1 MTTRPFNFAAGPSTL
16 PEAVLSRAAHEML
29 DWHGSGMSV
38 MEMTHRG
45 TVYLGLFE
53 KVMADFRRL
62 LRLPDHYKIL
72 LMQGGATAQ
81 NALIPMN
88 LMGANRKLDY
98 VNTGHW
104 STKSINEAR
113 SYGDVHVA
121 ASSQDLPAAGAVP
134 SPFFPFT
141 FIPQY
146 SEWRVRADS
155 SYLHICGNETIG
167 GVEFWDWPDMQ
178 ALGAPDV
185 PLIVDMSSHILSRD
199 IDLTRF
205 AMAYGGMQKNLG
217 IAGVTFV
224 ILDEALIRERV
235 KAPIAGCP
243 SVFDYRK
250 VLENDSMFNTPPTYA
265 IYMTGL
271 MLEWIDGQG
280 GVAVLEKH
288 NAEKA
293 QLLYAAL
300 DASAFYQTRVVPAAR
315 SRMNVPFYLPDD
327 RLYEPFLKG
336 AQARGLINLK
346 GHKAVGGLRASIYNA
361 MPVQGVHALIDWL
374 AEFEKEQ
381 A

>member
-178 ALGAPDV
+178 ALDAPDV

-235 KAPIAGCP
+235 KAPIVGCP

-374 AEFEKEQ
+374 AEFEKER

>member
-16 PEAVLSRAAHEML
+16 PEAVLSRAAQEML

-45 TVYLGLFE
+45 KVYLGLFE

-121 ASSQDLPAAGAVP
+121 ASSEALPAAANRQ

-141 FIPQY
+141 SIPHY
-146 SEWRVRADS
+146 SEWKVRPDS

-178 ALGAPDV
+178 ALGAPNV
-185 PLIVDMSSHILSRD
+185 PLIVDMSSHILSRE

-224 ILDEALIRERV
+224 ILDEALIRDRV
-235 KAPIAGCP
+235 KAPITGCP
-243 SVFDYRK
+243 SVFDYRR

-271 MLEWIDGQG
+271 MLEWIDSQG

-300 DASAFYQTRVVPAAR
+300 DASSFYQTRVAAIAR
-315 SRMNVPFYLPDD
+315 SRMNVPFYLPDE
-327 RLYEPFLKG
+327 RLDEPFLKG

-361 MPVQGVHALIDWL
+361 MPIQGVRALIDWL
-374 AEFEKEQ
+374 AEFEKER

>member
-16 PEAVLSRAAHEML
+16 PEAVLSRAAREML

-45 TVYLGLFE
+45 AVYLGLFE

-265 IYMTGL
+265 IYITGL

-346 GHKAVGGLRASIYNA
+346 EHKAVGGLRASIYNA

-374 AEFEKEQ
+374 AEFEKER

>member
-1 MTTRPFNFAAGPSTL
+1 MTMRPFNFAAGPSTL

-53 KVMADFRRL
+53 KVMADFRRHL
-62 LRLPDHYKIL
+62 KLPTHYKIL

-104 STKSINEAR
+104 STKSINEAK
-113 SYGDVHVA
+113 SYGDVHLA
-121 ASSQDLPAAGAVP
+121 ASAERPPAAGAGQ

-141 FIPQY
+141 YIPHF
-146 SEWRVRADS
+146 SEWKVRPDS

-167 GVEFWDWPDMQ
+167 GVEFWEWPDMR
-178 ALGAPDV
+178 AIGAPDV

-199 IDLTRF
+199 IDITHF

-217 IAGVTFV
+217 IAGVSFV
-224 ILDEALIRERV
+224 IIDEALIRERV
-235 KAPIAGCP
+235 KSPLAGCP

-271 MLEWIDGQG
+271 MLEWIDDQG
-280 GVAVLEKH
+280 GVAALEER
-288 NAEKA
+288 NTEKA
-293 QLLYAAL
+293 RLLYAAL
-300 DASAFYQTRVVPAAR
+300 DRSAFYQTRVVPAAR

-374 AEFEKEQ
+374 AEFEKER

>member
-178 ALGAPDV
+178 ALDAPDV

-374 AEFEKEQ
+374 AEFEKER

>member
-16 PEAVLSRAAHEML
+16 PEAVLSRAAQEML
-29 DWHGSGMSV
+29 NWRDSGMSV

-45 TVYLGLFE
+45 KVYLGLFE

-104 STKSINEAR
+104 STKSINEAKA
-113 SYGDVHVA
+113 YGDVNVA
-121 ASSQDLPAAGAVP
+121 ASAEQPPQGASGQAP
-134 SPFFPFT
+134 RHPFT
-141 FIPQY
+141 FIPEY
-146 SEWRVRADS
+146 SEWKVRPDS

-178 ALGAPDV
+178 ALGAPNV
-185 PLIVDMSSHILSRD
+185 PLIVDMSSHILSRE
-199 IDLTRF
+199 IDLTQF

-224 ILDEALIRERV
+224 ILDEALIRDRV
-235 KAPIAGCP
+235 KAPITGCP
-243 SVFDYRK
+243 SVFDYRR

-280 GVAVLEKH
+280 GVAVLEKR

-300 DASAFYQTRVVPAAR
+300 DDSTFYQTRVAAAAR
-315 SRMNVPFYLPDD
+315 SRMNVPFYLPDE
-327 RLYEPFLKG
+327 RLDEPFLKG

-361 MPVQGVHALIDWL
+361 MPIQGVRALIDWL
-374 AEFEKEQ
+374 AEFEKERV
-381 A
+381 

>member
-45 TVYLGLFE
+45 AVYLGLFE

-134 SPFFPFT
+134 PPFFPFT

-374 AEFEKEQ
+374 AEFEKER

>member
-16 PEAVLSRAAHEML
+16 PEAVLSRAAQEML

-45 TVYLGLFE
+45 KVYLGLFE

-88 LMGANRKLDY
+88 LMGTNRKLDY

-121 ASSQDLPAAGAVP
+121 ASSENLPAAAVSA

-146 SEWRVRADS
+146 GQWKVRPDS

-199 IDLTRF
+199 VDLTQF

-224 ILDEALIRERV
+224 ILDEALIRDRV
-235 KAPIAGCP
+235 KAPMAGCP
-243 SVFDYRK
+243 SVFDYRR

-280 GVAVLEKH
+280 GVAALEKR

-300 DASAFYQTRVVPAAR
+300 DASAFYQTRVAPAAR
-315 SRMNVPFYLPDD
+315 SRMNVPFYLPDG
-327 RLYEPFLKG
+327 RLDEPFLKG
-336 AQARGLINLK
+336 AQERGLMNLK

-361 MPVQGVHALIDWL
+361 MPLQGVRALINWL
-374 AEFEKEQ
+374 AEFEKER

>member
-16 PEAVLSRAAHEML
+16 PEAVLSRAAQEML

-45 TVYLGLFE
+45 KVYLGLFE

-121 ASSQDLPAAGAVP
+121 ASSEALPAAANRQSP
-134 SPFFPFT
+134 SFPFT
-141 FIPQY
+141 FIPHY
-146 SEWRVRADS
+146 SEWRVRPDS

-178 ALGAPDV
+178 ALGAPNV
-185 PLIVDMSSHILSRD
+185 PLIVDMSSHILSRE

-224 ILDEALIRERV
+224 ILDEALIRDRV
-235 KAPIAGCP
+235 KAPITGCP
-243 SVFDYRK
+243 SVFDYRR

-280 GVAVLEKH
+280 GVAALEKR

-300 DASAFYQTRVVPAAR
+300 DASSFYQTRVAAIAR
-315 SRMNVPFYLPDD
+315 SRMNVPFYLPDE
-327 RLYEPFLKG
+327 RLDEPFLKG

-361 MPVQGVHALIDWL
+361 MPIQGVRALIDWL
-374 AEFEKEQ
+374 AEFEKER

>member
-16 PEAVLSRAAHEML
+16 PEAVLSRAAQEML

-45 TVYLGLFE
+45 KVYLGLFE

-121 ASSQDLPAAGAVP
+121 ASSEALPAAANRQLP
-134 SPFFPFT
+134 SFPFT
-141 FIPQY
+141 FIPHY
-146 SEWRVRADS
+146 SEWKVRPDS

-178 ALGAPDV
+178 ALGAPNV
-185 PLIVDMSSHILSRD
+185 PLIVDMSSHILSRE

-224 ILDEALIRERV
+224 ILDEALIRDRV
-235 KAPIAGCP
+235 KAPITGCP
-243 SVFDYRK
+243 SVFDYRR

-271 MLEWIDGQG
+271 MLEWIDSQG

-300 DASAFYQTRVVPAAR
+300 DASSFYQTRVAAIAR
-315 SRMNVPFYLPDD
+315 SRMNVPFYLPDE
-327 RLYEPFLKG
+327 RLDEPFLKG

-361 MPVQGVHALIDWL
+361 MPIQGVRALIDWL
-374 AEFEKEQ
+374 AEFEKER

>member
-1 MTTRPFNFAAGPSTL
+1 MTMRPFNFAAGPSTL

-53 KVMADFRRL
+53 KVMADFRRH
-62 LRLPDHYKIL
+62 LRLPTHYKIL

-104 STKSINEAR
+104 STKSINEAK
-113 SYGDVHVA
+113 SYGDVHLA
-121 ASSQDLPAAGAVP
+121 ASAERPPEAGAGQ

-141 FIPQY
+141 YIPHL
-146 SEWRVRADS
+146 SEWKVRPDS

-167 GVEFWDWPDMQ
+167 GVEFWEWPDMR
-178 ALGAPDV
+178 AIGAPDV

-199 IDLTRF
+199 IDITRF

-217 IAGVTFV
+217 IAGVSFV

-235 KAPIAGCP
+235 KSPLAGCP

-271 MLEWIDGQG
+271 MLEWIDDQG
-280 GVAVLEKH
+280 GVAALEER
-288 NAEKA
+288 NTEKA
-293 QLLYAAL
+293 RLLYAAL
-300 DASAFYQTRVVPAAR
+300 DHSAFYQTRVVPAAR

-374 AEFEKEQ
+374 AEFEKER

>member
-361 MPVQGVHALIDWL
+361 TPVQGVHALIDWL
-374 AEFEKEQ
+374 AEFEKER

>member
-113 SYGDVHVA
+113 SYGDVYVA

-178 ALGAPDV
+178 ALDAPDV

-217 IAGVTFV
+217 IAGVSFV

-374 AEFEKEQ
+374 AEFEKER

>member
-16 PEAVLSRAAHEML
+16 PEAVLSRAAQEML
-29 DWHGSGMSV
+29 DWHDSGMSV

-146 SEWRVRADS
+146 SEWRVRA
-155 SYLHICGNETIG
+155 
-167 GVEFWDWPDMQ
+167 
-178 ALGAPDV
+178 
-185 PLIVDMSSHILSRD
+185 
-199 IDLTRF
+199 
-205 AMAYGGMQKNLG
+205 
-217 IAGVTFV
+217 
-224 ILDEALIRERV
+224 
-235 KAPIAGCP
+235 
-243 SVFDYRK
+243 
-250 VLENDSMFNTPPTYA
+250 
-265 IYMTGL
+265 
-271 MLEWIDGQG
+271 
-280 GVAVLEKH
+280 
-288 NAEKA
+288 
-293 QLLYAAL
+293 
-300 DASAFYQTRVVPAAR
+300 
-315 SRMNVPFYLPDD
+315 
-327 RLYEPFLKG
+327 
-336 AQARGLINLK
+336 
-346 GHKAVGGLRASIYNA
+346 
-361 MPVQGVHALIDWL
+361 
-374 AEFEKEQ
+374 
-381 A
+381 

>member
-178 ALGAPDV
+178 ALDAPDV

>member
-16 PEAVLSRAAHEML
+16 PEAVLSRAAHKML

-178 ALGAPDV
+178 ALDAPDV

-235 KAPIAGCP
+235 KAPIVGCP

-250 VLENDSMFNTPPTYA
+250 VLENDSMFNTPATYA

>member
-1 MTTRPFNFAAGPSTL
+1 MTMRPFNFAAGPSTL

-53 KVMADFRRL
+53 KVMADFRRH
-62 LRLPDHYKIL
+62 LRLPTHYKIL

-104 STKSINEAR
+104 STKSINEAK
-113 SYGDVHVA
+113 SYGDVHLA
-121 ASSQDLPAAGAVP
+121 ASAERPPAAGAGQ

-141 FIPQY
+141 YIPHL
-146 SEWRVRADS
+146 SEWKVRPDS

-167 GVEFWDWPDMQ
+167 GVEFWEWPDMR
-178 ALGAPDV
+178 AIGAPDV

-199 IDLTRF
+199 IDITRF

-217 IAGVTFV
+217 IAGVSFV

-235 KAPIAGCP
+235 KSPLAGCP

-271 MLEWIDGQG
+271 MLEWIDDQG
-280 GVAVLEKH
+280 GVAALEER
-288 NAEKA
+288 NTEKA
-293 QLLYAAL
+293 RLLYAAL
-300 DASAFYQTRVVPAAR
+300 DHSAFYQTRVVPAAR

-361 MPVQGVHALIDWL
+361 MPVQGVCALIDWL
-374 AEFEKEQ
+374 AEFEKER